1 MSKFRSATLL
11 FVLVLAVGGC
21 AAPEGRA
28 RTTPTEAE
36 RTRSLTFMA
45 GFKAQANLPFVAA
58 YLAQE
63 RGWFAQQGLSVDVRH
78 SAGQGE
84 HYQLLA
90 ARRIDVTTAP
100 AEDVLKLA
108 EDPGLPFVAVALFG
122 QRGDRGFAVLAD
134 SEIHTPKD
142 WEGKI
147 VGYKVLPT
155 PDYLAILRAN
165 GVDRSK
171 LQEVPVGF
179 DPRLLAER
187 KVDVYPVFV
196 ANEPDTLRRLGVETR
211 VFEAGQSGVPTLGLT
226 YIVHRE
232 LLEQDAAAVERFLK
246 ATLRGL
252 ADSFERPDD
261 AIEVVMKYAPGE
273 DRAHQRAMFD
283 VERAAATSEL
293 TARNG
298 LGWTTED
305 QWRALH
311 DVLVEFGALRAPR
324 DVKASFSDRPLQA
337 IYRGGQ
343 LQWP

>member
-1 MSKFRSATLL
+1 MIGR
-11 FVLVLAVGGC
+11 LVACLGLAVLLAAGC
-21 AAPEGRA
+21 TAAPSRPPEPA
-28 RTTPTEAE
+28 RP
-36 RTRSLTFMA
+36 LTFMA

-58 YLAQE
+58 YVAQE
-63 RGWFAQQGLSVDVRH
+63 RGLFAQQGLAVDLRH

-108 EDPGLPFVAVALFG
+108 EEPGLPFVAVALFG

-134 SEIHTPKD
+134 SDIRTPKD
-142 WEGKI
+142 WEGKT
-147 VGYKVLPT
+147 VGIKVLPT
-155 PDYLAILRAN
+155 PDYLAMLKAN

-171 LQEVPVGF
+171 VREVPVGF

-211 VFEAGQSGVPTLGLT
+211 VFEASQYGVPTLGVT
-226 YIVHRE
+226 YIVHRD
-232 LLEQDAAAVERFLK
+232 LLRDEPAVVDRFLK

-252 ADSFERPDD
+252 AESFERPEEAID
-261 AIEVVMKYAPGE
+261 AVMKYAPGE
-273 DRAHQRAMFD
+273 DPSHQRAMFD
-283 VERAAATSEL
+283 VERDAATSDL
-293 TARNG
+293 TRQHG
-298 LGWTTED
+298 LGWMTEE
-305 QWRALH
+305 QWRRLH
-311 DVLVEFGALRAPR
+311 DVLLEFGALKSAR
-324 DVKASFSDRPLQA
+324 DIRASFSDEPLNRV
-337 IYRGGQ
+337 YRGGR

>member
-1 MSKFRSATLL
+1 MRRLRPLVPLLALSLLL
-11 FVLVLAVGGC
+11 FGC
-21 AAPEGRA
+21 SAHAPRPAEPERA
-28 RTTPTEAE
+28 
-36 RTRSLTFMA
+36 LTFMA

-58 YLAQE
+58 YVAQE
-63 RGWFAQQGLSVDVRH
+63 RGLFAQQGLAVEIKH

-108 EDPGLPFVAVALFG
+108 EEPGLPFVAVALFG

-134 SEIHTPKD
+134 SDIRTPKD
-142 WEGKI
+142 WEGKT
-147 VGYKVLPT
+147 VGYKVLAT

-171 LQEVPVGF
+171 LREVPVGF

-211 VFEAGQSGVPTLGLT
+211 VFEASQYGVPTLGLT
-226 YIVHRE
+226 YVVHRD
-232 LLEQDAAAVERFLK
+232 LLEQEPAVVERFLK

-252 ADSFERPDD
+252 ADSFERPDQ
-261 AIEVVMKYAPGE
+261 AIDVVMKQAPAE

-293 TARNG
+293 TSQHG
-298 LGWTTED
+298 LGWMTEG
-305 QWRALH
+305 QWRSLH
-311 DVLVEFGALRAPR
+311 DVLLEFGALKAPR
-324 DVKASFSDRPLQA
+324 DVRASFSDRPLTA
-337 IYRGGQ
+337 IYRAGR